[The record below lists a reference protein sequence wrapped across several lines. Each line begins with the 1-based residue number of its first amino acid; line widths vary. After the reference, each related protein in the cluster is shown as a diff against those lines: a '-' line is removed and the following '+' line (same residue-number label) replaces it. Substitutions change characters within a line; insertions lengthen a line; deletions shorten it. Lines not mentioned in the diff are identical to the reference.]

1 MYRMVAVVF
10 CCLVVLPIPAAL
22 AQGSAANEG
31 LIETFHTV
39 NLSRGID
46 LNIVVSKRKDAT
58 PSIAALLFAGYPGVL
73 KIRNE
78 AGNITYN
85 LGGNF
90 LIRARRHLNND
101 NVFTV
106 LVDCPVDQWDSCGDS
121 YRVSEQHAADV
132 ADVVT
137 TLKQKFG
144 TMQAYVV
151 GTSYGTVSSSF
162 LAKNL
167 GGRIDG
173 AVHTATYTDPRT
185 GARAHGVPMR
195 NFDWSQATVPQLF
208 VHHKDDPCDVT
219 RYSSVLASR
228 KNLPLVTVEGSRNPR
243 GDACQAFTAHGFVGR
258 ERAVMLAIGDW
269 IISRK
274 VAVLISEDN

>member
-1 MYRMVAVVF
+1 MYHLVAMVF
-10 CCLVVLPIPAAL
+10 CCLVVLPGPSAL
-22 AQGSAANEG
+22 AQGSAASEG
-31 LIETFHTV
+31 LNETFHTV
-39 NLSRGID
+39 TLSRGVD

-58 PSIAALLFAGYPGVL
+58 PSVAALLFAGYPGIL

-90 LIRARRHLNND
+90 LVRARRHLNSD

-106 LVDCPVDQWDSCGDS
+106 LVDCPVDQWDFCDDS
-121 YRVSEQHAADV
+121 YRVSEQHASDV

-137 TLKQKFG
+137 ALKQKFG
-144 TMQAYVV
+144 AKQAYIV

-167 GGRIDG
+167 GDRIDG
-173 AVHTATYTDPRT
+173 AVHTATFTDPRT
-185 GARAHGVPMR
+185 GARAVGVPMR
-195 NFDWSQATVPQLF
+195 HFDWSQAKVPQLF

-219 RYSSVLASR
+219 RYSSVLESR
-228 KNLPLVTVEGSRNPR
+228 KNLPLITVEGSRNPR
-243 GDACQAFTAHGFVGR
+243 GDACGPFSAHGFVGR

-274 VAVLISEDN
+274 VTVLISDDK